1 MILSVHKQPTLM
13 SNPLNTVII
22 WQDVPSSACSEMR
35 LRPRKRSVTIEW
47 RSGHFSTHTVRRRDM
62 LRLLNPQQSVG
73 QWINRYVLG

>member
-1 MILSVHKQPTLM
+1 M

-22 WQDVPSSACSEMR
+22 WQNVPSSACSELR
-35 LRPRKRSVTIEW
+35 LRFRKRNITVEW

-73 QWINRYVLG
+73 QWLNHYALA